1 MPTELPVLHAV
12 YQHRLSADATSPL
25 HLVALVT
32 TTDAETAFDLTNHG
46 GRQDTWMNN
55 PGGVP
60 LDLGGRSSGIHDVFV
75 GDQEALLYLGAGT
88 TILAL
93 PTRAVHV
100 TVLLALPS
108 RLVWA
113 DARVCLL
120 GETTDE
126 ALRAELSRPEVA
138 RRLLAELEGEPDLP
152 GTPRVIVQ
160 GALTQAAKLLCGL
173 RSQSELRARL
183 DALPD
188 HQARVDVMAAALAI
202 SGLAAGAETLALA
215 RAVVDAR
222 HLTSLRE
229 APAADARLETWRFV
243 NLDGLDG
250 RPTLTGRVFDH
261 PEARAGEQVVT
272 DPVEA
277 LHGTVARTSSRVY
290 ALGEPGD
297 EDAAAHLRT
306 LVRLLEAERDG
317 R

>member
-1 MPTELPVLHAV
+1 MPTGIPVLHAV
-12 YQHRLSADATSPL
+12 YQRRLYADATSPL

-46 GRQDTWMNN
+46 GRQDTWINN
-55 PGGVP
+55 PGVVP
-60 LDLGGRSSGIHDVFV
+60 LDLGGRSSGVHDVFV

-93 PTRAVHV
+93 PTRAVNV

-202 SGLAAGAETLALA
+202 NGVAAGAETLALA

-222 HLTSLRE
+222 HLTSFRE
-229 APAADARLETWRFV
+229 APTATARLETWCFV
-243 NLDGLDG
+243 DVDG
-250 RPTLTGRVFDH
+250 RPVLAGRVFDP
-261 PEARAGEQVVT
+261 PEARVGEQVVT
-272 DPVEA
+272 GPVRA

-306 LVRLLEAERDG
+306 LVRLLEAERG
-317 R
+317 ER